1 MKLDYSEER
10 DALEDAAEI
19 LRDAGYETVFDVSH
33 YSEGWTTGR
42 SEDSA
47 EEALEEFAESLE
59 GDIIPQVR
67 ATPEDPEDQEH
78 PEDLVDITYV
88 SSDESYIVNHPTGDV
103 DRENEVES
111 LLEQ

>member
-1 MKLDYSEER
+1 MELDYSEEQE
-10 DALEDAAEI
+10 ALEYAAEI
-19 LRDAGYETVFDVSH
+19 VRDAGYETAFDVSH

-67 ATPEDPEDQEH
+67 ATPEDQEH
-78 PEDLVDITYV
+78 PDDLVDITYV